1 MGLLDKLMAGWS
13 KAGDKDFLENDATEH
28 QAQLRKKYESGGKLS
43 EEEARSMSD
52 EDRKK
57 YRMRQQQG

>member
-13 KAGDKDFLENDATEH
+13 KTGDKDFLENDATEH
-28 QAQLRKKYESGGKLS
+28 QSKLRQKYQGGGKLS
-43 EEEARSMSD
+43 DEEFGSMSD

-57 YRMRQQQG
+57 YRERQRQG